1 MTPAPEDLPNHLIQQ
16 NLSCEICKATAM
28 CISLGRKKYIMEV
41 QMNNDARVW
50 LNGKLIAWAEA
61 TVPILSHG
69 FSRGS
74 AFFEVFGVHVGPEGP
89 MAFRMNQHLKRLMGS
104 AELLEM
110 ELAYSTDEIIA
121 AVKTTVEANNLG
133 RGIIKMLA
141 YWGEEAIINLVL
153 DSKLDLAVF
162 AIPQSDNLKLD
173 RAGSLSACVSKWR
186 KIHPATVPVAAKA
199 CSNYLNGYL
208 VRKDA
213 NNRGFD
219 LGLALDTDGFL
230 AEGSIESVFIV
241 KDGVLKT
248 PPLGRILSSI
258 TRMSILEAAARVE
271 IPTREGPISA
281 EELMQADEI
290 FTCHT
295 GIKVEPI
302 ARLED
307 REFKTPGPVTSQVMQ
322 LMNDIIEFRDERFM
336 DWFQPLIT

>member
-1 MTPAPEDLPNHLIQQ
+1 
-16 NLSCEICKATAM
+16 
-28 CISLGRKKYIMEV
+28 
-41 QMNNDARVW
+41 MNNDARVW

-74 AFFEVFGVHVGPEGP
+74 AFFDVFGVHVGPEGP

-219 LGLALDTDGFL
+219 LGIALDTEGFL